1 MAKQKKNNESSEIQ
15 KKEKD
20 ASLKTSNDVVEK
32 GDKHFKDIT
41 KKNLKAAPK
50 KKKQSK
56 DVSRLAVTLVKSII
70 GTRDKHRKTVIG
82 LGLKKI
88 NQTVILNDLPEIRGM
103 INKVNYLLKV
113 ENI

>member
-1 MAKQKKNNESSEIQ
+1 MAKQKKNDESSLIQ
-15 KKEKD
+15 KKEKNT
-20 ASLKTSNDVVEK
+20 SLKTSNDMAEK
-32 GDKHFKDIT
+32 SDNDFNDIT
-41 KKNLKAAPK
+41 KKKLKVASK

-56 DVSRLAVTLVKSII
+56 DVGRLAVTLEKSII
-70 GTRDKHRKTVIG
+70 GTRDKHRKTIIG